1 MRTHFASA
9 IRRRLSASR
18 VRKISLAV
26 VVAAVVAAAVLGG
39 LSTRHFVRTDRGLVV
54 VPKRFLALSGTCADV
69 RGWTWDDAQAHPDLQ
84 RALLD
89 AGYADVLPE
98 APPPPPEPTTM
109 ERVKAKTQALAEGAA
124 SAGSNAWETVKGW
137 AK

>member
-1 MRTHFASA
+1 M
-9 IRRRLSASR
+9 
-18 VRKISLAV
+18 
-26 VVAAVVAAAVLGG
+26 VA
-39 LSTRHFVRTDRGLVV
+39 
-54 VPKRFLALSGTCADV
+54 
-69 RGWTWDDAQAHPDLQ
+69 
-84 RALLD
+84 

>member
-26 VVAAVVAAAVLGG
+26 AAVVAAAVVGG

-98 APPPPPEPTTM
+98 APLPPPEPTTM
-109 ERVKAKTQALAEGAA
+109 ERVKAKTQAFADSAA
-124 SAGSNAWETVKGW
+124 AAGSNAWETVKEW